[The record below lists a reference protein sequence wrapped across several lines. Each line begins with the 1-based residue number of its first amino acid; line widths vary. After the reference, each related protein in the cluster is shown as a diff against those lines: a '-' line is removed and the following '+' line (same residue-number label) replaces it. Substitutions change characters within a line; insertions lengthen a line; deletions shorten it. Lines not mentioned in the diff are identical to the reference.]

1 MSTYLRLFLALS
13 ILLSM
18 SQLQAQVAGDL
29 AIIGFNADGEDDLAV
44 VALADIPAN
53 LTIYIRDD
61 EWSGTA
67 FRDAIESTF
76 AWNTGSSIIA
86 AGTVVVFSQLSDT
99 AAVSRGTLTPVGT
112 GNRGLAA
119 SDEAIFFYVGTDANT
134 PTTFLHMVTNGTV
147 AAAVGTL
154 DGTGLIAGTTA
165 LILKASADVAF
176 YKGPRTGLDKAGYL
190 AAINDP
196 NNWDTQDGAGDQSK
210 DGTVPDLPF
219 NTTAF
224 VLGTAGTDTSPPV
237 VASAVVR
244 SGNSIQVQVSESIT
258 RASATNPAN
267 YSLQPNLSISN
278 FAYDSVGRSV
288 TLTTASPL
296 SNGVIY
302 HLTVKGLV
310 DLAPSPNTMS
320 APFVSSP
327 LLWNGYTGNDLV
339 ISEIMYNAG
348 TGTDSLEFIEI
359 YNRSSQAIPMGGL
372 RLSRSATGVLAV
384 HTLPGQGLY
393 IIAADSLRA
402 RRFYGKSFQQWGSGF
417 LNNGGAAIVLSNYAG
432 VVLDSVNY
440 DDAAPWPTA
449 ADGNGPSLE
458 LRDVNTDNNIGS
470 NWGASTTVTGRS
482 IAGAAI
488 FASPGEYRFTVG
500 TRDLGRP
507 ALSFK
512 VYPNPVRDQLYFS
525 KPLTGNV
532 FNTMGQWVRRFQE
545 VNQLEV
551 QGFTRGLYVLQAD
564 NGEFVRFIVE

>member
-1 MSTYLRLFLALS
+1 MSTYLRFFLSLS

-67 FRDAIESTF
+67 FRDAIESTL
-76 AWNTGSSIIA
+76 AWNTGSTIIP
-86 AGTVVVFSQLSDT
+86 AGTVIVFSQLSDT
-99 AAVSRGTLTPVGT
+99 MAVSKGTLTPVGT

-134 PTTFLHMVTNGTV
+134 PTAFLHMVTNGTV
-147 AAAVGTL
+147 AAAAGTL

-165 LILKASADVAF
+165 LILKAGVDVAL
-176 YKGPRTGLDKAGYL
+176 YKGPRTGLDKVGYL
-190 AAINDP
+190 TAINDP

-219 NTTAF
+219 NTMAF
-224 VLGTAGTDTSPPV
+224 VLGAAGTDTNPPV

-244 SGNSIQVQVSESIT
+244 SGNSIQVQVSEPIT

-267 YSLQPNLSISN
+267 YSLEPSLSISN
-278 FAYDSVGRSV
+278 FAYDSVGRSI
-288 TLTTASPL
+288 TLTTSSPL

-310 DLAPSPNTMS
+310 DLAPTPNTMS

-327 LLWNGYTGNDLV
+327 LLWNGYAGSDLV

-372 RLSRSATGVLAV
+372 RLSRSAAGVLAV

-402 RRFYGKSFQQWGSGF
+402 GRFYGKSFQQWGSGF
-417 LNNGGAAIVLSNYAG
+417 LNNGGAAIVLSNSAG

-449 ADGNGPSLE
+449 ADGTGPSLE
-458 LRDVNTDNNIGS
+458 LRDVNTDNNLGS
-470 NWGASTTVTGRS
+470 NWGASTTMTGRS

-525 KPLTGNV
+525 KPLSGNV

>member
-1 MSTYLRLFLALS
+1 MSTYLRFFLSLS

-67 FRDAIESTF
+67 FRDAIESTL
-76 AWNTGSSIIA
+76 AWNTGSTIIP

-99 AAVSRGTLTPVGT
+99 MAVSKGTLTPVGT

-119 SDEAIFFYVGTDANT
+119 SDEAIFFYLGTDANT

-147 AAAVGTL
+147 AAAAGTL

-165 LILKASADVAF
+165 LILKAGVDVAL

-190 AAINDP
+190 AAISDP
-196 NNWDTQDGAGDQSK
+196 NNWDTQDGAGDQSR
-210 DGTVPDLPF
+210 DGTLPDLPF

-224 VLGTAGTDTSPPV
+224 VLGAAGTDTNPPV
-237 VASAVVR
+237 VASAVLR
-244 SGNSIQVQVSESIT
+244 SSNSIQVQVSEPIT

-267 YSLQPNLSISN
+267 YSLEPGLSISN
-278 FAYDSVGRSV
+278 FAYDSVGRSI

-327 LLWNGYTGNDLV
+327 LLWNGYAGSDLV

-372 RLSRSATGVLAV
+372 RLSRSAAGVLAV
-384 HTLPGQGLY
+384 HTLPGLGVY

-402 RRFYGKSFQQWGSGF
+402 GRFYGKSFQQWGSGF
-417 LNNGGAAIVLSNYAG
+417 LNNGGAAIVLSNSAG

-449 ADGNGPSLE
+449 ADGTGPSLE
-458 LRDVNTDNNIGS
+458 LRDVNTDNNVGS

-525 KPLTGNV
+525 KPLSGNV
-532 FNTMGQWVRRFQE
+532 FNTMGQWVRRFQQ
-545 VNQLEV
+545 VNQLEI